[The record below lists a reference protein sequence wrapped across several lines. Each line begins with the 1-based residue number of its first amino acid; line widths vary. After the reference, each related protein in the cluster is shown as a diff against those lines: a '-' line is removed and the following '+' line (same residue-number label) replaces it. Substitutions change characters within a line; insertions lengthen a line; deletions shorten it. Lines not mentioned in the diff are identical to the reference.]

1 MKIWICAA
9 MVAVILVRVDAAASD
24 PAAPKRIDGGVTA
37 TTPESLISIVLECF
51 PVKIVISFI
60 VLEDGTTANFEVV
73 EATPDGV
80 DTSMAVELVSKFQYE
95 PVVINGVV
103 VQSATQIQHFTFDP
117 ASAPRCSVSAPT

>member
-1 MKIWICAA
+1 MRIWICAA

-24 PAAPKRIDGGVTA
+24 PAVPKRIDGGVTA
-37 TTPESLISIVLECF
+37 GTPESLRAIILECV

-60 VLEDGTTANFEVV
+60 VIEDGTTANFEVV

-103 VQSATQIQHFTFDP
+103 VQSDTQIQHFTFDP
-117 ASAPRCSVSAPT
+117 ASAQNCSVSAPP

>member
-1 MKIWICAA
+1 

-24 PAAPKRIDGGVTA
+24 PAVPKRIDGGVTA
-37 TTPESLISIVLECF
+37 GTPESLRAIILECV

-60 VLEDGTTANFEVV
+60 VIEDGTTANFEVV

-103 VQSATQIQHFTFDP
+103 VQSDTPKRCFESRKGELTQ
-117 ASAPRCSVSAPT
+117 A